1 MNNDLKILI
10 TGTLAESESVSEI
23 NKKITKIE
31 KELDKIKLNFDIDPK
46 VIETL
51 KQFNNHIERYGD
63 SIKNLNR
70 EVTTITKTYRD
81 ADGAL
86 VKLTKR
92 LYENG
97 EISQTE
103 SKLLSE
109 VNARLQEQISANKT
123 LIDQYRQKVELQK
136 QSVQFDSHE
145 NFRGQTDVY
154 GDSEK
159 VIQLIERTNKHGEKF
174 VTITRDIQQEQKN
187 ARREL
192 LLTNK
197 ALKDL
202 DNVTQETIV
211 SLLKQHN
218 VIKDQEVL
226 GASFNSTTRQWSVTV
241 KDGAAQQRVLKGVLD
256 ETTASLYK
264 TSDATKQAA
273 SANLGFTEQLKIALT
288 RVPVWML
295 AMTAFYGTLRTIQ
308 RMTAVIV
315 EVDTA
320 MTDLRKVMDETS
332 TDFNAMLDNAI
343 IKAKELGQTVTD
355 VLDSFTQA
363 AKAGLSQEEIGFLSE
378 ASLITSNVGELTSA
392 EAAEYLIS
400 AIEQMNLAYEDSMR
414 IIDAWNNVSNK
425 NATTV
430 KDLAEGWARSAATV
444 RNFGGDIHE
453 LNAAIGA
460 LTQITR
466 QSGNEIGNFL
476 KSTAPRLMSTEV
488 EETLASI
495 GIATKNANGEL
506 RNMFDIYRD
515 IAKALDEG
523 RISQEQ
529 FNEAA
534 LALGGRYHIT
544 RVMALVESMREL
556 NGEQSLFDKIM
567 SESINSIGSAYRENA
582 TYMESLEA
590 KQKQLTASFQEFSI
604 IAGKSTIEPV
614 YRKLLETL
622 TSLLN
627 VASGIVEKYGLLAPV
642 FGTVTAIIMLFSTR
656 LRNLS
661 TYTNLYQTAV
671 ESLKNSIRTLQI
683 EFNKTTAEINKQTAM
698 MSGLEAATTRVAMRL
713 SSFGQ
718 IFSGLLGGLAI
729 TAISTAVGMLIEK
742 IIELNEKERE
752 FRENVETSTASL
764 AQNREYISSLVDEY
778 EKLSRIDRNIEQE
791 ERYVELQNELA
802 ELLPVLVTGTDEH
815 GNAIL
820 VKSEHVGTYIQ
831 QLERQ
836 LELERDLARK
846 TAGTTIMDN
855 REKLSDIEKDIER
868 YELILENLQKQ
879 YDSFMEA
886 QRYEAASIIADHMRT
901 FHQELF
907 ELQAAQADYIE
918 NIRQAYAAWIST
930 VEGLTESEINWIAQ
944 LGTDANM
951 TEEEI
956 KGLAQTVADLKLQ
969 FGDDV
974 SLVGFTEQQIRAIE
988 EVANAV
994 RNGSQ
999 EWTHHRMV
1007 LQDAGIESDRI
1018 AVILGNLR
1026 NSHFDVT
1033 SAMREHNV
1041 TAENALPIYDEFG
1054 NIIGFTTDKINAQ
1067 TDALDVNTAA
1077 LDVNTDALDDNT
1089 NAKLG
1094 NASVTEVLF
1103 GVTSDHLEQLKNAI
1117 RIVMMLSDVENLN
1130 AQQKA
1135 ILQQAIKVL
1144 ENAYPHLT
1152 GRIVDNINVLFAE
1165 IDMLDQLST
1174 ASGTNAYIMMTN
1186 QDNLTKATVEA
1197 SNQRILALQNE
1208 YNQLMRIV
1216 NEAAKAQIGLYG
1228 DVAVTPDM
1236 RLMMRRMDQIKAELS
1251 TAYSTRRNVL
1261 YGSGIVQRPSERY
1274 KPKLSGSSGSSKSK
1288 SGSSRSKSG
1297 SSRSKSGSSRSNTS
1311 SKSSTVKEREIE
1323 KYVTDKY
1330 AQAVEN
1336 LNYRLAQSNARLN
1349 DYSTTSREYRKELE
1363 NQIKL
1368 YQEQAKLASDEIK
1381 RLEKRNKTLKAQLKS
1396 MGNFNK
1402 LSAENKEKYNEIARE
1417 IDANISQI
1425 NRLKKTVLD
1434 ANESIEEANRKI
1446 RDSYNEIADQ
1456 VINLYKELIQIQ
1468 RNEAIKALEKEQEAF
1483 ERAYRKRMEMLDDE
1497 LEAYEKI
1504 IKEKLKLLDQEIDEE
1519 DWQKRLAE
1527 KQKERQEL
1535 LAEHNRWMLDDS
1547 LEGRKRVSELKEQ
1560 IEQLDVEIAE
1570 MMTNRERELRRR
1582 SLEQQLQDKR
1592 EQIEKQREIEQEN
1605 YDRQRELFQ
1614 QQREEINQYYEDLL
1628 NDERKFA
1635 KMREDILK
1643 GNVQNIKNELNQF
1656 ANFVKNNMTSIGK
1669 SISQNLLDKIKEAQS
1684 LLSQINKAA
1693 PSPSSGKSSSGTSSS
1708 KSSSSSSSKS
1718 SGSSSSSKKPT
1729 VGGKARV
1736 KSANTKA
1743 YLDSYGRQVK
1753 PWKDQAK
1760 AAGIRYDTPLY
1771 VVNMK
1776 NGYVALSK
1784 TKRVSD
1790 AIAWVKLNDV
1800 VALESGGYT
1809 GDWSGNYG
1817 KLAILHKKEQVLNK
1831 DDTENLFKSI
1841 KLLDNI
1847 KDLIRPIIKPPQ
1859 LPKVAIKS
1867 GGDKIINVSM
1877 PVTIENLN
1885 GTREGAMEFLDV
1897 INRKLTGVITKA

>member
-31 KELDKIKLNFDIDPK
+31 KELDKIKLNIDIDPK

-51 KQFNNHIERYGD
+51 KQFNNYIERYGD
-63 SIKNLNR
+63 NIKNLNR

-103 SKLLSE
+103 SKLLGE

-256 ETTASLYK
+256 DTTASLYK

-273 SANLGFTEQLKIALT
+273 SANLGFTEQLKVAIT

-308 RMTAVIV
+308 RMTDVVV

-343 IKAKELGQTVTD
+343 IKAKTLGQTVTD

-378 ASLITSNVGELTSA
+378 ASLIASNVGELTSA

-414 IIDAWNNVSNK
+414 IIDAWNNISNK

-488 EETLASI
+488 EEALASI

-604 IAGKSTIEPV
+604 IAGKTTIEPV

-627 VASGIVEKYGLLAPV
+627 VASRIVEKYGLLPPV

-671 ESLKNSIRTLQI
+671 ESLKNSLRTLQI

-698 MSGLEAATTRVAMRL
+698 MSGLEAATSRVAMRL
-713 SSFGQ
+713 SSFGR

-742 IIELNEKERE
+742 IIKLKEKERE
-752 FRENVETSTASL
+752 FRENVEKSTASL

-802 ELLPVLVTGTDEH
+802 ELLPVLVTGTDEQ

-820 VKSEHVGTYIQ
+820 VKSEYVGTYIQ

-846 TAGTTIMDN
+846 TAGATIMDN
-855 REKLSDIEKDIER
+855 REKLSDIEKDIGR
-868 YELILENLQKQ
+868 YESVLENLQKQ
-879 YDSFMEA
+879 YDSFMEK
-886 QRYEAASIIADHMRT
+886 QQHEAASMIADHMRR
-901 FHQELF
+901 FQQKVF

-956 KGLAQTVADLKLQ
+956 KGLAQTVVNLKQQ
-969 FGDDV
+969 FSGDV

-999 EWTHHRMV
+999 EWTYYRMV

-1033 SAMREHNV
+1033 SAMKEHNV

-1054 NIIGFTTDKINAQ
+1054 NIIGFTTDKINTQTDALYAN
-1067 TDALDVNTAA
+1067 TDALDVNTG
-1077 LDVNTDALDDNT
+1077 ALDDNA
-1089 NAKLG
+1089 NAKLD

-1117 RIVMMLSDVENLN
+1117 TIVMMLSDVENLN

-1152 GRIVDNINVLFAE
+1152 GRIEDNINVLFAE

-1208 YNQLMRIV
+1208 YNYLRKMFNKAV
-1216 NEAAKAQIGLYG
+1216 EAQISLYG
-1228 DVAVTPDM
+1228 DVAVTSEM
-1236 RLMMRRMDQIKAELS
+1236 RALMGRMEQIRAELS
-1251 TAYSTRRNVL
+1251 SAYSSRREVL

-1274 KPKLSGSSGSSKSK
+1274 NPKSSGSSGIGK
-1288 SGSSRSKSG
+1288 
-1297 SSRSKSGSSRSNTS
+1297 NNNS

-1349 DYSTTSREYRKELE
+1349 DYTTTSREYREELE

-1381 RLEKRNKTLKAQLKS
+1381 RLEERNKTLKSQLKS
-1396 MGNFNK
+1396 MGDFNK
-1402 LSAENKEKYNEIARE
+1402 LSAENKEKYNEIAKE
-1417 IDANISQI
+1417 IDDNISQI

-1446 RDSYNEIADQ
+1446 KDSYNEIADQ

-1468 RNEAIKALEKEQEAF
+1468 RNEAIEALEKEQEAF
-1483 ERAYRKRMEMLDDE
+1483 EKAYQKRMEMLDDE

-1519 DWQKRLAE
+1519 DWQKQLAE

-1547 LEGRKRVSELKEQ
+1547 LEGRKRASELKEQ

-1605 YDRQRELFQ
+1605 YDRQRELFE

-1628 NDERKFA
+1628 NDEQKFA

-1656 ANFVKNNMTSIGK
+1656 ADFVKNNMTSIGK

-1693 PSPSSGKSSSGTSSS
+1693 PSSSS

-1718 SGSSSSSKKPT
+1718 SGSSSSSKIPT
-1729 VGGKARV
+1729 VGGKAKV
-1736 KSANTKA
+1736 KSANVNA

-1760 AAGIRYDTPLY
+1760 AAGISYDTPLY

-1784 TKRVSD
+1784 TNRVSD

-1809 GDWSGNYG
+1809 GDWSGDYG

-1847 KDLIRPIIKPPQ
+1847 KDLIRHIIKPPQ
-1859 LPKVAIKS
+1859 LPKVAING